1 MINIWEY
8 ANSLP
13 RVRLQTTTNEKY
25 EGQVIAVWDAE
36 EIAGTQDCI
45 DIRVDSGAI
54 KAFYPDEIKSIEVI
68 D

>member
-13 RVRLQTTTNEKY
+13 RIRLQTTTNEKY
-25 EGQVIAVWDAE
+25 EGQVIAGWDAE
-36 EIAGTQDCI
+36 EMDDTEDCI

-54 KAFYPDEIKSIEVI
+54 KSFYPYEIKSIEVI

>member
-36 EIAGTQDCI
+36 EMDDTEDCI